1 MVFTKKQKMGLKPS
15 FINILRCLAVFDTL
29 FLVGWFLF
37 RKFYFFNFYM
47 VSSCS
52 IWSPIFKTAFVFDV
66 RPFLLLSVKFEPFPA
81 FFCEISLPDEI
92 FTVFLWKPLL
102 WVCIVS
108 LSSWWDFCSFFVWD
122 PFTWWDF
129 VSFFWWDPF
138 LWVCIFSL
146 SSKWAFQL
154 FLVRSLPGEIF
165 TFLSF
170 FMKTISLGVN
180 IFSLFLVRSLFLV
193 IFFTFFLVS
202 FCFGVF
208 LWDILLLSF

>member
-1 MVFTKKQKMGLKPS
+1 
-15 FINILRCLAVFDTL
+15 
-29 FLVGWFLF
+29 
-37 RKFYFFNFYM
+37 M

-52 IWSPIFKTAFVFDV
+52 IWSLIFKTAFVFDV

-81 FFCEISLPDEI
+81 FFCEISLPGEI
-92 FTVFLWKPLL
+92 FTVFFYENHFFGCVLFL
-102 WVCIVS
+102 S
-108 LSSWWDFCSFFVWD
+108 LPGEVFAVFFVWD
-122 PFTWWDF
+122 PFSWWDF
-129 VSFFWWDPF
+129 LSFFWWDPF

-193 IFFTFFLVS
+193 SFFTFFLVS